1 MRIKANNKIKTI
13 IKRLGGII
21 DLTGKNI
28 EEIYFKERSKMKKP
42 DWFKE
47 FEKKNDKQWEG
58 QMEFNGNVSKFIEQQ
73 LEFNGNVSKFMESQ
87 INFNE
92 SQMDF
97 NSKIM
102 LRLDN
107 IVSKNNLTE

>member
-1 MRIKANNKIKTI
+1 MKITDKKKVQKVVQAI
-13 IKRLGGII
+13 NGII
-21 DLTGKNI
+21 DLTGRNI
-28 EEIYFKERSKMKKP
+28 IDVTLREGKTMKAP
-42 DWFKE
+42 EWFKE
-47 FEKKNDKQWEG
+47 FEKKNDARWDKNDERWDKNDKRWDQ
-58 QMEFNGNVSKFIEQQ
+58 QIEFNN
-73 LEFNGNVSKFMESQ
+73 NVSKFM
-87 INFNE
+87 E

>member
-1 MRIKANNKIKTI
+1 MKITDKKKVQKVVQAI
-13 IKRLGGII
+13 NGII
-21 DLTGKNI
+21 DLTDKDI
-28 EEIYFKERSKMKKP
+28 KEINFKEGKTMKAP
-42 DWFKE
+42 EWFKE
-47 FEKKNDKQWEG
+47 FEKKNDARWDKNDKRWDQ
-58 QMEFNGNVSKFIEQQ
+58 QIEFNN
-73 LEFNGNVSKFMESQ
+73 NVSKFM
-87 INFNE
+87 E